1 MAEVLCG
8 VRIKINNADRYKT
21 LVVAYKKAYQASGTN
36 ASNLTAAQKL
46 WNRVTTSKEDYGK
59 TLLDLKA
66 KAAKNEEKTFKWWS
80 NVKAVTK
87 TTSSV
92 VSGSAAGSSSKS
104 PGTMTLSTSE
114 LSLGASNAYPNC
126 GSFHARHGSIRN
138 P

>member
-66 KAAKNEEKTFKWWS
+66 KAAKNEKKTFKWWS

-104 PGTMTLSTSE
+104 PGTMSLSTSE